1 MKNRQTRG
9 KDGVE
14 AGQERGGNMETRFS
28 VMSHQLVPTHILLN
42 EKEEH
47 EVLTKYKATK
57 DCLPKIRRSDPCV
70 QSLEAKAGEEIR
82 PGRVIKIIRKS
93 DTAGIYV
100 TYRVVV
106 D

>member
-1 MKNRQTRG
+1 
-9 KDGVE
+9 
-14 AGQERGGNMETRFS
+14 MESRFS
-28 VMSHQLVPTHILLN
+28 VMSHQLVPTHILLG

-47 EVLTKYKATK
+47 EVLVKYKVTK

-70 QSLEAKAGEEIR
+70 QSLEVKAGEEICQ
-82 PGRVIKIIRKS
+82 GRVIKIVRKS
-93 DTAGIYV
+93 ETAGIYV

>member
-1 MKNRQTRG
+1 
-9 KDGVE
+9 
-14 AGQERGGNMETRFS
+14 MESRFS

-42 EKEEH
+42 DKEEH

-57 DCLPKIRRSDPCV
+57 DCLPKIRRADPCV